1 MILSLFQK
9 NRFREP
15 AHFLFLAAVDQ
26 ARDPIFYEK
35 MGVPDSFDGRFDMIA
50 LHVYL
55 ILRTLKHDHG
65 TSGAKENQAFAQQ
78 VFDTMFRNFDDNLRE
93 MGVGDLSV
101 AKKIR
106 PMAEAFYGRAKAYD
120 EALREVENA
129 SGDRAPL
136 ALALTRNV
144 FGDDKNEPGPEAM
157 RLAAY
162 AFACDGGLQEQG
174 TQTLKAGK
182 VTFPTPADFTASDLK
197 AAAAT

>member
-1 MILSLFQK
+1 MITSLFRK
-9 NRFREP
+9 SRFREP
-15 AHFLFLAAVDQ
+15 AHYLFLAAVDQ
-26 ARDPIFYEK
+26 ARDPVFYEK

-55 ILRTLKHDHG
+55 VLRTLKNDNG

-78 VFDTMFRNFDDNLRE
+78 LFDTMFRNFDDNLRE

-120 EALREVENA
+120 EALRDIENA
-129 SGDRAPL
+129 PGDLTPL

-144 FGDDKNEPGPEAM
+144 FGDDTEKPGLEAE

-162 AFACDGGLQEQG
+162 AFACDAGLQEQG
-174 TQTLKAGK
+174 TAKMKSGK
-182 VTFPTPADFTASDLK
+182 VMLPTPADFIATDVK
-197 AAAAT
+197 AAVAT